1 MGRRD
6 DSELCAFGWTRPVM
20 RPAEFRPKAP
30 ALFLLQEQRRF
41 LAQYWKKAFRCLR
54 QEPRQ
59 RHFDAE
65 RVFQHFNARRR
76 SLAERAHAEAQC
88 ISFPGLLLH
97 RDQSEVTVG
106 ARKALLETANRFDL
120 PETMADDGCDGIAHG
135 VRNRVAWTCMHAIMI
150 ERQSRQLGLSASG
163 MCRIN

>member
-1 MGRRD
+1 MFVCSRADASKSYLTLLGA
-6 DSELCAFGWTRPVM
+6 LCGLLLPTQSA
-20 RPAEFRPKAP
+20 

-54 QEPRQ
+54 EEPRQ

-65 RVFQHFNARRR
+65 RVFQHSNARRR

-97 RDQSEVTVG
+97 RDQAEVTVG
-106 ARKALLETANRFDL
+106 AREALLETANRFDL
-120 PETMADDGCDGIAHG
+120 PEAMATMAVTVSLTEFAPALPGRAY
-135 VRNRVAWTCMHAIMI
+135 TP
-150 ERQSRQLGLSASG
+150 L
-163 MCRIN
+163 